1 MGLFNRKKKETKK
14 EFVRMPD
21 YVRDKNGN
29 FINLLNIKVIPTARG
44 TDLYT
49 IETFENKKIDDVI
62 LFDYTSPIAFELP
75 SNRPDLVKNIM
86 SMYLEQRNTEQLSQM
101 SYTFIGDI
109 RKGEDG
115 KLYYFNEPPTP
126 ETAQIINA
134 EEKVFQQNR
143 AQAIDRMKRA
153 QLQREKSDF
162 FDRIKVDQY
171 MQKRAQLD
179 YKERQDRINNSYF
192 KYQNDFYGKEGY
204 DAINLESGYIM
215 LIRNMKKYKDTS
227 GRYLYTASIRQT
239 NEETYTEYG
248 EPMGYD
254 IAFTTP
260 SRLSDLVASK
270 DNNSNSNRIVKSLQM
285 LLSKSVDSLEKSQ
298 NANGLIDIGG
308 VDLNGSIIENS
319 QRYGV
324 SNALLNQINKLGAR
338 RLDSLER

>member
-1 MGLFNRKKKETKK
+1 MKLFNRKKKEPQK

-29 FINLLNIKVIPTARG
+29 FINLLNIRVIKTGRD

-49 IETFENKKIDDVI
+49 VETFENKKIDDVI

-75 SNRPDLVKNIM
+75 SNRQDLVGTIM
-86 SMYLEQRNTEQLSQM
+86 NMYLEQRSTEQLSQM
-101 SYTFIGDI
+101 SYTYIGDI

-143 AQAIDRMKRA
+143 AQAIDIMKRA
-153 QLQREKSDF
+153 QLQKEKSDF
-162 FDRIKVDQY
+162 LDRIKVDQY

-215 LIRNMKKYKDTS
+215 LIRNMKKFKDTS
-227 GRYLYTASIRQT
+227 GRYLYTAYIRQT

-248 EPMGYD
+248 EPIGYS

-260 SRLSDLVASK
+260 SRLSDLVESK
-270 DNNSNSNRIVKSLQM
+270 DNNPNSNRIVKSLQM
-285 LLSKSVDSLEKSQ
+285 LLSRSVNSLEKTQ
-298 NANGLIDIGG
+298 NVNDLIDIGG
-308 VDLNGSIIENS
+308 IDLNGSVIENS
-319 QRYGV
+319 PRYGV
-324 SNALLNQINKLGAR
+324 SSALVNQINKLGAKK
-338 RLDSLER
+338 LDSLER

>member
-1 MGLFNRKKKETKK
+1 MKLFNRKKKETQK
-14 EFVRMPD
+14 EYVRMPD

-29 FINLLNIKVIPTARG
+29 FINLLNIRVIKTGRD

-49 IETFENKKIDDVI
+49 LETFENKKIDDVI

-75 SNRPDLVKNIM
+75 SNRPELVKNIM
-86 SMYLEQRNTEQLSQM
+86 SMYLEQRSTEQLSQM
-101 SYTFIGDI
+101 SYTYIGDI

-126 ETAQIINA
+126 ETAQIINE
-134 EEKVFQQNR
+134 EEKVFQQKR

-153 QLQREKSDF
+153 QIDRGKSDF
-162 FDRIKVDQY
+162 LERIKIDQN
-171 MQKRAQLD
+171 MQKLSQLD
-179 YKERQDRINNSYF
+179 YEERKDRINNAYF
-192 KYQNDFYGKEGY
+192 RYQNDFYGKEGY

-215 LIRNMKKYKDTS
+215 LIRNMKKYKDNF
-227 GRYLYTASIRQT
+227 GRYLYTAYIRQT

-248 EPMGYD
+248 EPIGYS

-270 DNNSNSNRIVKSLQM
+270 DSNETSGRIVQSLQM
-285 LLSKSVDSLEKSQ
+285 LLSKSVNSLEKAQ
-298 NANGLIDIGG
+298 NVNGLIDIGG
-308 VDLNGSIIENS
+308 IDLNGSIIENS

-324 SNALLNQINKLGAR
+324 SSALVNQINILGAKK
-338 RLDSLER
+338 LDSLER